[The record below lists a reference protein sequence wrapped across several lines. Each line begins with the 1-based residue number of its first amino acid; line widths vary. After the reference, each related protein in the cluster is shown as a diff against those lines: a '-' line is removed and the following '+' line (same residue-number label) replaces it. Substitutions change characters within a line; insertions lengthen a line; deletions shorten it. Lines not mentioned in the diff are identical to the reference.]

1 MLLRFVD
8 QDALVCSDRVTYVG
22 KDDLDKDGN
31 QDVREV
37 QNGDGRQTDKTEHPG
52 TGNATWAD
60 VVKRSGWNSKDGK
73 SVTL

>member
-1 MLLRFVD
+1 MVLL
-8 QDALVCSDRVTYVG
+8 VG
-22 KDDLDKDGN
+22 KDDLDKNGN

-60 VVKRSGWNSKDGK
+60 VVKRSGWNSKRVGGK

>member
-1 MLLRFVD
+1 MEFEIGK
-8 QDALVCSDRVTYVG
+8 STIMTVG

-37 QNGDGRQTDKTEHPG
+37 QNGAGRQTDNMEHPG
-52 TGNATWAD
+52 TDNATWAD
-60 VVKRSGWNSKDGK
+60 VVKRSGWNSKRVGGK